1 MLLITNIILTET
13 EKSGFCI
20 ETGFSAGITE
30 TERMNRMVKE
40 HKKHGRRVLCIFTA
54 AVIAAVSML
63 CFAGC
68 GSKST
73 EEKTVSGIIT
83 VIADGK
89 YTLQPGTI
97 ESTENQFP
105 GGMND
110 GSRRDG
116 SAPAAP
122 NNNSKISDNDGAEP
136 ADSGAKDTNTNDRND
151 TGKQSEGN
159 PPEGNPPE
167 GNPGSG
173 MNPVGSKIS
182 FTENGEA
189 AIEFTVAE
197 GAYIA
202 SGTGFVS
209 ADKLAVGSIVT
220 VRLNE
225 KNEAQAMIICSAEA
239 GGADA
244 AIPNDPNG
252 QKNTAAPNTPTMSDE
267 PTVSDEPS
275 SEPNTT
281 NTGSVREKN

>member
-1 MLLITNIILTET
+1 
-13 EKSGFCI
+13 
-20 ETGFSAGITE
+20 
-30 TERMNRMVKE
+30 MVKE
-40 HKKHGRRVLCIFTA
+40 HKKHGRRVLCIFT

-97 ESTENQFP
+97 ESIENQFP

-167 GNPGSG
+167 GNPPEGNPPEGNPGSG
-173 MNPVGSKIS
+173 MNPGGSKIS

-225 KNEAQAMIICSAEA
+225 KNEAQAIIICSAEA

-252 QKNTAAPNTPTMSDE
+252 QKNTAAPNTPT
-267 PTVSDEPS
+267 VSDEPS

-281 NTGSVREKN
+281 NNGSVREKN

>member
-1 MLLITNIILTET
+1 MHRNGLSRRNNGNGKDEPNGKGTQKTRT
-13 EKSGFCI
+13 
-20 ETGFSAGITE
+20 AGA
-30 TERMNRMVKE
+30 V
-40 HKKHGRRVLCIFTA
+40 HFHGGGD
-54 AVIAAVSML
+54 

-116 SAPAAP
+116 SAL
-122 NNNSKISDNDGAEP
+122 
-136 ADSGAKDTNTNDRND
+136 NT
-151 TGKQSEGN
+151 
-159 PPEGNPPE
+159 
-167 GNPGSG
+167 
-173 MNPVGSKIS
+173 
-182 FTENGEA
+182 
-189 AIEFTVAE
+189 
-197 GAYIA
+197 
-202 SGTGFVS
+202 
-209 ADKLAVGSIVT
+209 
-220 VRLNE
+220 
-225 KNEAQAMIICSAEA
+225 
-239 GGADA
+239 
-244 AIPNDPNG
+244 
-252 QKNTAAPNTPTMSDE
+252 

>member
-1 MLLITNIILTET
+1 
-13 EKSGFCI
+13 
-20 ETGFSAGITE
+20 
-30 TERMNRMVKE
+30 MVKE

-54 AVIAAVSML
+54 VIAAVSML
-63 CFAGC
+63 CFAAC
-68 GSKST
+68 DSKST

-97 ESTENQFP
+97 ESIENQFP

-116 SAPAAP
+116 SALAAP
-122 NNNSKISDNDGAEP
+122 NNNGKISDNDGAEP

-173 MNPVGSKIS
+173 MNPGGSKIS

-202 SGTGFVS
+202 SGTGFAS

-220 VRLNE
+220 VRLNG

-244 AIPNDPNG
+244 PIPNDPNG
-252 QKNTAAPNTPTMSDE
+252 QKNTAAPNTPTVSNE

>member
-1 MLLITNIILTET
+1 
-13 EKSGFCI
+13 
-20 ETGFSAGITE
+20 
-30 TERMNRMVKE
+30 MNRMVKE

-97 ESTENQFP
+97 ESIENQFP

-110 GSRRDG
+110 GSRRGG

-122 NNNSKISDNDGAEP
+122 NNNGKISDNDGAEP

-173 MNPVGSKIS
+173 MNPGGSKIS

-225 KNEAQAMIICSAEA
+225 KNEAQAIIICSAEA

-244 AIPNDPNG
+244 PIPNDPNG

-267 PTVSDEPS
+267 QTVSDEPS

>member
-1 MLLITNIILTET
+1 
-13 EKSGFCI
+13 
-20 ETGFSAGITE
+20 
-30 TERMNRMVKE
+30 MVKE

-105 GGMND
+105 DGPND

-116 SAPAAP
+116 SASAAP
-122 NNNSKISDNDGAEP
+122 NNGKISDNDGDEP

-159 PPEGNPPE
+159 PSEGNPPEGNPPEGNPPEGNPPE

-173 MNPVGSKIS
+173 MNPGGSKIS

-202 SGTGFVS
+202 SGTEFVS

-225 KNEAQAMIICSAEA
+225 KNEAQAIIICSAEA

-252 QKNTAAPNTPTMSDE
+252 QKNTAAPNTPTVSDEPTGSDE

-281 NTGSVREKN
+281 NNGSVREKN

>member
-1 MLLITNIILTET
+1 
-13 EKSGFCI
+13 
-20 ETGFSAGITE
+20 
-30 TERMNRMVKE
+30 MVKE

-68 GSKST
+68 DSKST

-97 ESTENQFP
+97 ENTENQFP
-105 GGMND
+105 GGPND

-151 TGKQSEGN
+151 TDKQS
-159 PPEGNPPE
+159 EGNPPE

-173 MNPVGSKIS
+173 MNPGGSKIS

-202 SGTGFVS
+202 SGTEFAS

-252 QKNTAAPNTPTMSDE
+252 QKNTAAPNTPTVSNE

>member
-1 MLLITNIILTET
+1 MGN
-13 EKSGFCI
+13 
-20 ETGFSAGITE
+20 
-30 TERMNRMVKE
+30 E
-40 HKKHGRRVLCIFTA
+40 HKKHGRRVLCIFM

-97 ESTENQFP
+97 ERTENQFP

-122 NNNSKISDNDGAEP
+122 NNNGKISDNDGAEP

-173 MNPVGSKIS
+173 MNPGGSKIS

-244 AIPNDPNG
+244 PIPNDPNG

>member
-1 MLLITNIILTET
+1 
-13 EKSGFCI
+13 
-20 ETGFSAGITE
+20 
-30 TERMNRMVKE
+30 MVKG

-105 GGMND
+105 DGPND
-110 GSRRDG
+110 RSRRDG
-116 SAPAAP
+116 SASAAP
-122 NNNSKISDNDGAEP
+122 NNNGKISDNDGAEP

-173 MNPVGSKIS
+173 MNPGGSKIS

-202 SGTGFVS
+202 SGTEFVS

-225 KNEAQAMIICSAEA
+225 KNEAQAIIICSAEA

-244 AIPNDPNG
+244 TIPNNPNG
-252 QKNTAAPNTPTMSDE
+252 QKNTAAPNTPTGSDEPTASDE

>member
-1 MLLITNIILTET
+1 
-13 EKSGFCI
+13 
-20 ETGFSAGITE
+20 
-30 TERMNRMVKE
+30 MNRMVKE
-40 HKKHGRRVLCIFTA
+40 HKKHGRRVLCIFT

-97 ESTENQFP
+97 ESIENQFP
-105 GGMND
+105 GGPND

-136 ADSGAKDTNTNDRND
+136 ADRGAKDTNTNDRND

-173 MNPVGSKIS
+173 MNPGGSKIS

-202 SGTGFVS
+202 SGTEFVS

-220 VRLNE
+220 VRLNG

-244 AIPNDPNG
+244 TIPNDPNG
-252 QKNTAAPNTPTMSDE
+252 QKNTAAPNTPTVSDG

>member
-1 MLLITNIILTET
+1 
-13 EKSGFCI
+13 
-20 ETGFSAGITE
+20 
-30 TERMNRMVKE
+30 MVKE

-54 AVIAAVSML
+54 VIAAVSML

-68 GSKST
+68 DSKST

-122 NNNSKISDNDGAEP
+122 NNNSKISDNDGTEP
-136 ADSGAKDTNTNDRND
+136 ADSSAKDTNTNDRND

-167 GNPGSG
+167 DNPPEGNPPEGNPGSG
-173 MNPVGSKIS
+173 MNPGGSKIS

-189 AIEFTVAE
+189 AIVFTVAE

-252 QKNTAAPNTPTMSDE
+252 PKNTAAPNT

>member
-1 MLLITNIILTET
+1 M
-13 EKSGFCI
+13 G
-20 ETGFSAGITE
+20 
-30 TERMNRMVKE
+30 KE
-40 HKKHGRRVLCIFTA
+40 HKKHGRRELCIFTA

-97 ESTENQFP
+97 ESIENQFP

-110 GSRRDG
+110 GSRRGG

-122 NNNSKISDNDGAEP
+122 NNNGKISDNDGAEP

-151 TGKQSEGN
+151 TGKQSEGD
-159 PPEGNPPE
+159 PPE

-173 MNPVGSKIS
+173 MNPGGSKIS

-220 VRLNE
+220 VRLNG

-252 QKNTAAPNTPTMSDE
+252 QKNTAAPNTPTVSDEPTMSDE
-267 PTVSDEPS
+267 STVSDEPS

>member
-1 MLLITNIILTET
+1 
-13 EKSGFCI
+13 
-20 ETGFSAGITE
+20 
-30 TERMNRMVKE
+30 MVKE

-83 VIADGK
+83 VIADVK

-97 ESTENQFP
+97 ESTENQFL
-105 GGMND
+105 GGPND

-122 NNNSKISDNDGAEP
+122 NNNGKISDNDGAEP
-136 ADSGAKDTNTNDRND
+136 ADSSAKDTNTNDRND

-173 MNPVGSKIS
+173 MNPGGSKIS

-252 QKNTAAPNTPTMSDE
+252 QKNTAAPNTPT
-267 PTVSDEPS
+267 VSDEPS

>member
-1 MLLITNIILTET
+1 M
-13 EKSGFCI
+13 G
-20 ETGFSAGITE
+20 
-30 TERMNRMVKE
+30 KE
-40 HKKHGRRVLCIFTA
+40 HKKHGRRELCIFTA

-122 NNNSKISDNDGAEP
+122 NNNGKISDNDGAEP

-151 TGKQSEGN
+151 TGKQSEGD
-159 PPEGNPPE
+159 PPE

-173 MNPVGSKIS
+173 MNPGGSKIS

-252 QKNTAAPNTPTMSDE
+252 QKNTAAPNTPTVSDEPTMSDE
-267 PTVSDEPS
+267 STVSDEPS

>member
-1 MLLITNIILTET
+1 
-13 EKSGFCI
+13 
-20 ETGFSAGITE
+20 
-30 TERMNRMVKE
+30 MNRMGKE
-40 HKKHGRRVLCIFTA
+40 HKKHGRRELCIFTA

-97 ESTENQFP
+97 ESIENQFP

-110 GSRRDG
+110 GSRRGG

-122 NNNSKISDNDGAEP
+122 NNNGKISDNDGAEP

-151 TGKQSEGN
+151 TGKQSEGD
-159 PPEGNPPE
+159 PPE

-173 MNPVGSKIS
+173 MNPGGSKIS

-252 QKNTAAPNTPTMSDE
+252 QKNTAAPNTPT
-267 PTVSDEPS
+267 VSDEPS

>member
-1 MLLITNIILTET
+1 
-13 EKSGFCI
+13 
-20 ETGFSAGITE
+20 
-30 TERMNRMVKE
+30 MNRMVKE

-54 AVIAAVSML
+54 VIAAVSML

-68 GSKST
+68 GPKST

-122 NNNSKISDNDGAEP
+122 NNNGKISDNDGAEP

-173 MNPVGSKIS
+173 MNPGGSKIS

-252 QKNTAAPNTPTMSDE
+252 QKNTAAPNTPT
-267 PTVSDEPS
+267 VSDEPS

>member
-1 MLLITNIILTET
+1 
-13 EKSGFCI
+13 
-20 ETGFSAGITE
+20 
-30 TERMNRMVKE
+30 MNRMVKE
-40 HKKHGRRVLCIFTA
+40 HKKHGRRVLCIFT

-136 ADSGAKDTNTNDRND
+136 ADSSAKDTNTNDRND

-167 GNPGSG
+167 GNPPEGNPPEGNPGSG
-173 MNPVGSKIS
+173 MNPGGSKIS

-252 QKNTAAPNTPTMSDE
+252 QKNTAAPNTPT
-267 PTVSDEPS
+267 VSDEPS

>member
-1 MLLITNIILTET
+1 
-13 EKSGFCI
+13 
-20 ETGFSAGITE
+20 
-30 TERMNRMVKE
+30 MVKE

-97 ESTENQFP
+97 GSIENQFP

-122 NNNSKISDNDGAEP
+122 NNNGKISDNDGAEP

-173 MNPVGSKIS
+173 MNPGGSKIS

-252 QKNTAAPNTPTMSDE
+252 QKNTAAPNTPT
-267 PTVSDEPS
+267 VSDEPS

>member
-1 MLLITNIILTET
+1 
-13 EKSGFCI
+13 
-20 ETGFSAGITE
+20 
-30 TERMNRMVKE
+30 MVKE

-83 VIADGK
+83 AIADGK

-97 ESTENQFP
+97 ESIENQFP

-122 NNNSKISDNDGAEP
+122 NNNGKISDNDGAEP

-151 TGKQSEGN
+151 TGKQSEGD
-159 PPEGNPPE
+159 PPE

-173 MNPVGSKIS
+173 MNPGGSKIS

-252 QKNTAAPNTPTMSDE
+252 QKNTAAPNTPTVSDEPTMSDE
-267 PTVSDEPS
+267 STVSDEPS

>member
-1 MLLITNIILTET
+1 
-13 EKSGFCI
+13 
-20 ETGFSAGITE
+20 
-30 TERMNRMVKE
+30 MVKE
-40 HKKHGRRVLCIFTA
+40 HKKHGRRVLCIFT

-105 GGMND
+105 GGPND

-136 ADSGAKDTNTNDRND
+136 ADSSAKDTNTNDRND

-167 GNPGSG
+167 GNPPEGNPSEGNPPEGNPGSG
-173 MNPVGSKIS
+173 MNPGGSKIS

-209 ADKLAVGSIVT
+209 ADKLAVGSIAT

-252 QKNTAAPNTPTMSDE
+252 QKNTAAPNTPT
-267 PTVSDEPS
+267 VSDEPS

>member
-1 MLLITNIILTET
+1 ME
-13 EKSGFCI
+13 
-20 ETGFSAGITE
+20 
-30 TERMNRMVKE
+30 KE
-40 HKKHGRRVLCIFTA
+40 HKKHGRRVLCIFT

-105 GGMND
+105 VGMND

-136 ADSGAKDTNTNDRND
+136 ADSSAKDTNTNDRND

-167 GNPGSG
+167 GNPPEGNPPEGNPGSG
-173 MNPVGSKIS
+173 MNPGGSKIS

-252 QKNTAAPNTPTMSDE
+252 QKNTAAPNTPT
-267 PTVSDEPS
+267 VSDEPS

>member
-1 MLLITNIILTET
+1 M
-13 EKSGFCI
+13 G
-20 ETGFSAGITE
+20 
-30 TERMNRMVKE
+30 KE
-40 HKKHGRRVLCIFTA
+40 HKKHGRRELCIFTA

-97 ESTENQFP
+97 ESIENQFP

-110 GSRRDG
+110 GSRRGG

-122 NNNSKISDNDGAEP
+122 NNNGKISDNDGAEP

-151 TGKQSEGN
+151 TGKQSEGD
-159 PPEGNPPE
+159 PPE

-173 MNPVGSKIS
+173 MNPGGSKIS

-252 QKNTAAPNTPTMSDE
+252 QKNTAAPNTPT
-267 PTVSDEPS
+267 VSDEPS

>member
-1 MLLITNIILTET
+1 
-13 EKSGFCI
+13 
-20 ETGFSAGITE
+20 
-30 TERMNRMVKE
+30 MNRMVKE

-68 GSKST
+68 DSKST

-116 SAPAAP
+116 SAL
-122 NNNSKISDNDGAEP
+122 
-136 ADSGAKDTNTNDRND
+136 NT
-151 TGKQSEGN
+151 
-159 PPEGNPPE
+159 
-167 GNPGSG
+167 
-173 MNPVGSKIS
+173 
-182 FTENGEA
+182 
-189 AIEFTVAE
+189 
-197 GAYIA
+197 
-202 SGTGFVS
+202 
-209 ADKLAVGSIVT
+209 
-220 VRLNE
+220 
-225 KNEAQAMIICSAEA
+225 
-239 GGADA
+239 
-244 AIPNDPNG
+244 
-252 QKNTAAPNTPTMSDE
+252 

>member
-1 MLLITNIILTET
+1 
-13 EKSGFCI
+13 
-20 ETGFSAGITE
+20 
-30 TERMNRMVKE
+30 MVKE

-122 NNNSKISDNDGAEP
+122 NNNGKISDNDGAEP

-173 MNPVGSKIS
+173 MNPGGSKIS

-202 SGTGFVS
+202 SGTEFVS

-252 QKNTAAPNTPTMSDE
+252 QKNTAAPNTPT
-267 PTVSDEPS
+267 VSDEPS

>member
-1 MLLITNIILTET
+1 
-13 EKSGFCI
+13 
-20 ETGFSAGITE
+20 
-30 TERMNRMVKE
+30 MVKE
-40 HKKHGRRVLCIFTA
+40 HKKHGRRVLCIFT

-122 NNNSKISDNDGAEP
+122 NNGKISDNDGAEP
-136 ADSGAKDTNTNDRND
+136 ADSSAKDTNTNDRND

-167 GNPGSG
+167 GNPPEGNPPEGNPGSG
-173 MNPVGSKIS
+173 MNPGGSKIS

-267 PTVSDEPS
+267 PTVSDEPTMSDELTVSDEPS

>member
-1 MLLITNIILTET
+1 
-13 EKSGFCI
+13 
-20 ETGFSAGITE
+20 
-30 TERMNRMVKE
+30 MNRMVKE

-122 NNNSKISDNDGAEP
+122 NNNGKISDNDGAEP
-136 ADSGAKDTNTNDRND
+136 ADSGAKDTNTNDKND
-151 TGKQSEGN
+151 TGKQSEGD
-159 PPEGNPPE
+159 PPE

-173 MNPVGSKIS
+173 MNPGGSKIS

-252 QKNTAAPNTPTMSDE
+252 QKNTAAPNTPTVSDEPTMSDE
-267 PTVSDEPS
+267 STVSDEPS

>member
-1 MLLITNIILTET
+1 
-13 EKSGFCI
+13 
-20 ETGFSAGITE
+20 
-30 TERMNRMVKE
+30 MNRMVKE
-40 HKKHGRRVLCIFTA
+40 HKKHGRRVLCIFT

-122 NNNSKISDNDGAEP
+122 NNNGKISDNDGAEP
-136 ADSGAKDTNTNDRND
+136 ADSSAKDTNTNDRND

-173 MNPVGSKIS
+173 MNPGGSKIS

-252 QKNTAAPNTPTMSDE
+252 QKNTAAPNTPT
-267 PTVSDEPS
+267 VSDEPS

>member
-1 MLLITNIILTET
+1 
-13 EKSGFCI
+13 
-20 ETGFSAGITE
+20 
-30 TERMNRMVKE
+30 MVKE
-40 HKKHGRRVLCIFTA
+40 HKKHGRRVLCIFT

-105 GGMND
+105 VGMND

-122 NNNSKISDNDGAEP
+122 NNNGKISDNDGAEP
-136 ADSGAKDTNTNDRND
+136 ADSGAKDTNTNDKND

-173 MNPVGSKIS
+173 MNPGGSKIS

-252 QKNTAAPNTPTMSDE
+252 QKNTAAPNTPT
-267 PTVSDEPS
+267 VSDEPS

>member
-1 MLLITNIILTET
+1 
-13 EKSGFCI
+13 
-20 ETGFSAGITE
+20 
-30 TERMNRMVKE
+30 MVKE
-40 HKKHGRRVLCIFTA
+40 HKKHGRRVLCIFT

-97 ESTENQFP
+97 ESTENQFH

-122 NNNSKISDNDGAEP
+122 NNNGKISDNDGAEP
-136 ADSGAKDTNTNDRND
+136 ADRGAKDTNTNDKND

-173 MNPVGSKIS
+173 MNPGGSKIS

>member
-1 MLLITNIILTET
+1 
-13 EKSGFCI
+13 
-20 ETGFSAGITE
+20 
-30 TERMNRMVKE
+30 MVKE

-122 NNNSKISDNDGAEP
+122 NNNGKISDNDGAEP
-136 ADSGAKDTNTNDRND
+136 ADSGAKDTNTNDKND

-173 MNPVGSKIS
+173 MNPGGSKIS

-189 AIEFTVAE
+189 AIEFHRCGGCIYCERHGIRFGGQTCGRQHCDSSIE
-197 GAYIA
+197 RKKRGAGDDNLQRRGGRCGCSDSERSEWTKKY
-202 SGTGFVS
+202 SG
-209 ADKLAVGSIVT
+209 
-220 VRLNE
+220 
-225 KNEAQAMIICSAEA
+225 
-239 GGADA
+239 
-244 AIPNDPNG
+244 
-252 QKNTAAPNTPTMSDE
+252 
-267 PTVSDEPS
+267 
-275 SEPNTT
+275 SEHTD
-281 NTGSVREKN
+281 GE

>member
-1 MLLITNIILTET
+1 
-13 EKSGFCI
+13 
-20 ETGFSAGITE
+20 
-30 TERMNRMVKE
+30 MNRMVKE

-97 ESTENQFP
+97 ESIENQFP

-110 GSRRDG
+110 GSRRGG

-122 NNNSKISDNDGAEP
+122 NNNGKISDNDGAEP

-159 PPEGNPPE
+159 PPEGNP
-167 GNPGSG
+167 GSG
-173 MNPVGSKIS
+173 MNPGGSKIS

-252 QKNTAAPNTPTMSDE
+252 QKNTAAPNTPT
-267 PTVSDEPS
+267 VSDEPS

>member
-1 MLLITNIILTET
+1 
-13 EKSGFCI
+13 
-20 ETGFSAGITE
+20 
-30 TERMNRMVKE
+30 MVKE
-40 HKKHGRRVLCIFTA
+40 HKKHGRRVLCIFT

-105 GGMND
+105 GGPND

-151 TGKQSEGN
+151 TGKQSEDNPPEGNPPEGN

-173 MNPVGSKIS
+173 MNPGGSKKS

-197 GAYIA
+197 GAYIV

-252 QKNTAAPNTPTMSDE
+252 QKNTAAPNTPT
-267 PTVSDEPS
+267 VSDEPS

>member
-1 MLLITNIILTET
+1 
-13 EKSGFCI
+13 
-20 ETGFSAGITE
+20 
-30 TERMNRMVKE
+30 MVKE
-40 HKKHGRRVLCIFTA
+40 HKKHGRRVLCIFT

-105 GGMND
+105 VGMND

-122 NNNSKISDNDGAEP
+122 NNNGKISDNDGAEP

-173 MNPVGSKIS
+173 MNPGGSKIS

-202 SGTGFVS
+202 SGTEFVS

>member
-1 MLLITNIILTET
+1 
-13 EKSGFCI
+13 
-20 ETGFSAGITE
+20 
-30 TERMNRMVKE
+30 MNRMVKE

-110 GSRRDG
+110 GSRRGG

-122 NNNSKISDNDGAEP
+122 NNNGKISDNDGAEP

-151 TGKQSEGN
+151 TGKQSEGD
-159 PPEGNPPE
+159 PPE

-173 MNPVGSKIS
+173 MNPGGSKIS

-252 QKNTAAPNTPTMSDE
+252 QKNTAAPNTPTVSDEPTMSDE
-267 PTVSDEPS
+267 STVSDEPS

>member
-1 MLLITNIILTET
+1 
-13 EKSGFCI
+13 
-20 ETGFSAGITE
+20 
-30 TERMNRMVKE
+30 MNRMVKE

-97 ESTENQFP
+97 ESIENQFP

-110 GSRRDG
+110 GSRRGG

-122 NNNSKISDNDGAEP
+122 NNNGKISDNDGAEP

-151 TGKQSEGN
+151 TGKQSEGD
-159 PPEGNPPE
+159 PPE

-173 MNPVGSKIS
+173 MNPGGSKIS

-252 QKNTAAPNTPTMSDE
+252 QKNTAAPNTPT
-267 PTVSDEPS
+267 VSDEPS